1 MPNPGED
8 GDADE
13 RLLREEA
20 AARRALSMAL
30 LAISTAA
37 DDCHIE
43 EEEKSF
49 MVMVWIYRIATTRLP
64 STLLLAVYR
73 DRLGLLGRGKR
84 VRRFTMAD
92 SPHPFL
98 APPSLFSEKILCL
111 ANRGGALS
119 TMAKRKKTKFE
130 IQLFYLPPPAA
141 GVARHND
148 TITMTTQIDGID
160 HRRRGRDAARLT

>member
-1 MPNPGED
+1 
-8 GDADE
+8 
-13 RLLREEA
+13 
-20 AARRALSMAL
+20 
-30 LAISTAA
+30 
-37 DDCHIE
+37 
-43 EEEKSF
+43 
-49 MVMVWIYRIATTRLP
+49 
-64 STLLLAVYR
+64 
-73 DRLGLLGRGKR
+73 
-84 VRRFTMAD
+84 MAD